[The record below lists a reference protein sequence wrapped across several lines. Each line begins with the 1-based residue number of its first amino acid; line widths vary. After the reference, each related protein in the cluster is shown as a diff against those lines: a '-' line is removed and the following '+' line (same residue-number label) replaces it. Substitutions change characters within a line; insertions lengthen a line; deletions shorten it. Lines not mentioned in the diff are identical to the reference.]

1 MTKIRK
7 AVITAAGWGTR
18 FLPTT
23 KAQPKE
29 MLPLVDRPIIQ
40 YAVEEALDAG
50 IEQII
55 LVTAANKQA
64 IEDYFDRSPALEHFL
79 EQRGQLGLLERVR
92 HICDH
97 ADICYIRQKESLG
110 LGHAVLTARRL
121 VGDESFALFLPDDVF
136 ISSPPVMQQM
146 LEVYNQLQGSIL
158 AIEQVSQEDTQ
169 RYGVILPQKLSERIY
184 RVLDLVE
191 KPLPEEAPS
200 KLAIMG
206 RYILTPEIFDA
217 LEQTPPGKNGEIQ
230 LTDGLKQLL
239 KKQSIYAYEY
249 QGIRYDT
256 GVPLG
261 WLKATFSLA
270 LEHPE
275 FGPALRE
282 HLKGLD
288 KGAQY
293 LP

>member
-1 MTKIRK
+1 MAKIRK

-40 YAVEEALDAG
+40 YAVEEALNAG

-79 EQRGQLGLLERVR
+79 EQRGQHGLLERVR

-121 VGDESFALFLPDDVF
+121 VGDEPFALFLPDDVF

-146 LEVYNQLQGSIL
+146 LEVYNQFQGSIL
-158 AIEQVSQEDTQ
+158 AIEQVSREDTQ
-169 RYGVILPQKLSERIY
+169 RYGIILPQKLSERIY
-184 RVLDLVE
+184 QVLDLVE
-191 KPLPEEAPS
+191 KPPIEEAPS

-206 RYILTPEIFDA
+206 RYILTPEIFGA
-217 LEQTPPGKNGEIQ
+217 LEQTSPGKNGEIQ

-239 KKQSIYAYEY
+239 KEQPVYAYEY
-249 QGIRYDT
+249 QGVRYDT
-256 GVPLG
+256 GIPLG
-261 WLKATFSLA
+261 WLKATISLA

-275 FGPALRE
+275 FGPSIRGYLRD
-282 HLKGLD
+282 LD
-288 KGAQY
+288 KN
-293 LP
+293 P